1 MNKSITILIV
11 ADNEIVR
18 QGLRKML
25 QPMEELEVVG
35 DCASTVE
42 AISKIAG
49 LHPDIVLLDKNML
62 GTNEIEA
69 IRRLKRKEF
78 AYDSYI
84 IILAESLDRRGE
96 ALNGVASYLLKN
108 ITAAELAEV
117 VRQVYRDRREA
128 MEAMEAVELVISPPS
143 NADQL
148 FRYIGKLEK
157 LLYDD
162 SGSIVSVGGSWAR
175 GVVITVQLEP
185 AKASSLPIKLAGI
198 PEVEKVEEQP
208 LTGGTLASKLK
219 LRIRPSKR
227 FSVTLREGSYER

>member
-18 QGLRKML
+18 HGLRKML
-25 QPMEELEVVG
+25 EPMEELEVVG
-35 DCASTVE
+35 DCTSAVE
-42 AISKIAG
+42 AISIIAG
-49 LHPDIVLLDKNML
+49 LQPDIVLLDTKML

-78 AYDSYI
+78 AYDSDI
-84 IILAESLDRRGE
+84 IILAESLDHRGE

-117 VRQVYRDRREA
+117 IRQVYRDRR
-128 MEAMEAVELVISPPS
+128 EAMEAVELVISPPS

-157 LLYDD
+157 LLHDD
-162 SGSIVSVGGSWAR
+162 FGSIVSVAGSWTR

-185 AKASSLPIKLAGI
+185 ARASSFPIKLADI

-208 LTGGTLASKLK
+208 LTEGTLASKLK
-219 LRIRPSKR
+219 LRVHPSKR
-227 FSVTLREGSYER
+227 LSITLKE